1 MIRNVSS
8 GIIPLIKPPGISSN
22 SAVGQIRR
30 MVGVSKAGHTGTL
43 DPAAS
48 GVLPVLIGRA
58 TRLSDILLSEDKT
71 YVFEITFGLETDTLD
86 AEGKVIKRADSKF
99 SEEDLAQALSFFT
112 GKYSQMPPVYSAI
125 KISGQKS
132 YDLARKGI
140 ISDISPRNVTI
151 SRLDIICR
159 TGPDSYILRVGCSK
173 GTYIRSLA
181 KDIADRLGTCA
192 YISLLIREK
201 SGAFDIND
209 SFTIEE
215 ISEMIDK
222 GDQSFIRTPES
233 YLNDFPAVTLNQN
246 RKKALENGL
255 ETTVRITDGVYRVYC
270 GDTFYGLGK
279 SSNNLLKLYIPLY

>member
-1 MIRNVSS
+1 MISNVSS

-30 MVGVSKAGHTGTL
+30 LIGASKAGHTGTL

-48 GVLPVLIGRA
+48 GVLPLLIGRA

-86 AEGKVIKRADSKF
+86 AEGKVIRKSDSRF
-99 SEEDLAQALSFFT
+99 SEEDLVQALSCFT
-112 GKYSQMPPVYSAI
+112 GTYSQMPPVYSAV

-140 ISDISPRNVTI
+140 ISDISPRSVTI
-151 SRLDIICR
+151 TRLDVICR
-159 TGPDSYILRVGCSK
+159 TGPDSYLLRASCSK

-201 SGAFDIND
+201 SGAFEISD

-215 ISEMIDK
+215 ISEMNDK
-222 GDQSFIRTPES
+222 GDRSFIRAPES
-233 YLNDFPAVTLNQN
+233 YLNDFPAVTLDQS

-255 ETTVRITDGVYRVYC
+255 ETTVQITDGLYRVYL
-270 GDTFYGLGK
+270 GEVFYGLGK
-279 SSNNLLKLYIPLY
+279 SINNLLKLYIPLY